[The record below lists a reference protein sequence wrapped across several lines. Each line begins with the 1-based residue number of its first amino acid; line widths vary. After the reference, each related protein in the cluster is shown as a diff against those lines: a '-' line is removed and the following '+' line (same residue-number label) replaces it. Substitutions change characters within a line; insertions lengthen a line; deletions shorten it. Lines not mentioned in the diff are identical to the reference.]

1 MTPDHKMDRCTY
13 LPSIGSSY
21 TSPSTGCAAKFLMIA
36 AVERRAA
43 SVEATTKLKVFVLA
57 RDRFVE
63 ILGPL
68 YTLMA
73 REKSPAVV
81 TQRLMKLQTK
91 VGTDLCEKCGAPLHA
106 GWMCRAGCAGPRSQV
121 GWYDGVVLTRRAFSC
136 YQAEDQGLH
145 TLLPELPYY
154 MGAARLPF

>member
-21 TSPSTGCAAKFLMIA
+21 TSPSTGCAAKFLIIA

-68 YTLMA
+68 YSLMA

-91 VGTDLCEKCGAPLHA
+91 VGTDLCEKCGAALA
-106 GWMCRAGCAGPRSQV
+106 CWVYVQGRMCWSKVPGRLV
-121 GWYDGVVLTRRAFSC
+121 GWGCVDKEGF
-136 YQAEDQGLH
+136 
-145 TLLPELPYY
+145 
-154 MGAARLPF
+154 